1 VTERPVPELNIER
14 NRDSEKG
21 SVLLVALMVMV
32 VLSLLG
38 VAFLLLS
45 NSETTVAGN
54 ALWAEGSFYA
64 AEAGVQAGINQLS
77 ANRTTATAAIA
88 VTSIGGSSGT
98 GDVSYSYRS
107 GTRTDTSAQP
117 LTFIG
122 TRTATGY
129 SVEGG
134 TGYNPAGYDFYIYQ
148 MNVTGTG
155 PRNTAREIEV
165 QAEYGPVPK

>member
-1 VTERPVPELNIER
+1 MTERKIVR
-14 NRDSEKG
+14 NRDGEKG
-21 SVLLVALMVMV
+21 SVLMVALMVMV

-45 NSETTVAGN
+45 NSETTVASN

-64 AEAGVQAGINQLS
+64 AEAGVQTGINQLS
-77 ANRTTATAAIA
+77 ANRATSTAAIP
-88 VTSIGGSSGT
+88 VTSIGGSSGQ
-98 GDVSYSYRS
+98 GDVSYSFRS
-107 GTRTDTSAQP
+107 GSRTDTSAQP
-117 LTFIG
+117 LQFIG

-129 SVEGG
+129 SVEAG
-134 TGYNPAGYDFYIYQ
+134 TGYNPSGYDFYIYQ

-155 PRNTAREIEV
+155 PRNTEREIEV